1 MATHQIMNSAE
12 RRSEFFRHFITFTSP
27 NDNCDVDSH
36 RSVKYLIEKKKCV
49 IEQMWVIGTLLFYF
63 CYKTSFIYTIQIEF
77 SWQQLQITYKNRSL
91 KLN

>member
-1 MATHQIMNSAE
+1 
-12 RRSEFFRHFITFTSP
+12 
-27 NDNCDVDSH
+27 
-36 RSVKYLIEKKKCV
+36 
-49 IEQMWVIGTLLFYF
+49 MWVIGTLLFYF